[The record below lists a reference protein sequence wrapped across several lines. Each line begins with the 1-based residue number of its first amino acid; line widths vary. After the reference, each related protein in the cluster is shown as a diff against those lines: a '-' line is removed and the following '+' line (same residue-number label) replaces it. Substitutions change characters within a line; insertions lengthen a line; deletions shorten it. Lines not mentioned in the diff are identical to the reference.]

1 MSVRRTN
8 ATTKK
13 INRGSSI
20 PENNKKI
27 KPNPTQTKKTQNKD
41 SKIIDKK
48 RNIKVDYNSNNYFC
62 NEEEDYY
69 NDYIYNKMDYYDRN
83 QKSHKYNNETND
95 SYVTVEHEDGHINYF
110 PKNYV
115 EYKGASPPLYN
126 NKNIQYYENENSEDS
141 ENNYNNENDNMYYEN
156 ENEDEYEPEVNQY
169 PVKGYNQY
177 KGINKYYLTQ
187 DNNENNNKMKR
198 NNQNVISRPINHQIN
213 FTKDMKRKGRTPG
226 GNVHNCGNNTTTTNN
241 TYNNNIYYINPIN
254 VKNKNKKEEIN
265 NKVKRAATNKKNSV
279 YKNVDITIDKKKPKE
294 KDYFKINNIERSKRQ
309 KYINAAILIQSIF
322 RGYLIKIKLYNNV
335 NLYVCCKRS
344 IDILEK
350 IIFKRKRYYWRI
362 YKNSISN
369 MFYNDLLNSKVSL
382 NILKEYLKTNKNDN
396 AKERKKVTSFHK
408 ELGDSFNIVVDRKQ
422 KENNEKKLKSKLND
436 VIKENKEL
444 KNQLSDNKNIEEK
457 MKNLID
463 ENKKNQNINAII
475 MKDNQQLA
483 KKLKDIQ
490 DYRNTNLFVEN
501 QPSVDLTQ
509 KQQMQIEEL
518 ILNNEINI
526 NKLKK
531 YLLGKIINK
540 KINTDKYIIKDYF
553 NKYKNIVEKI
563 INKDIKKYIYL
574 KNSLN
579 NIENKFKLIKQ
590 KYFWNIY
597 YEGLILNNDTIS
609 KNKSKADFLKK
620 AINNKEKNIKMIL
633 YKNFFKYYS
642 NTIQLNKEETQKEEE
657 EEENE
662 QDKELYKKEILKK
675 IFKNYQKNIK
685 LIYKIFIEKW
695 NLKSKI
701 MGMRAA
707 ARDKKKK
714 RKLKK
719 KNNKLL
725 YEKHFGIAEK
735 KPVASN
741 LGPQLCKS
749 IHEFSYI
756 VSNGA
761 VIKESS
767 SNENAEMI
775 KNKNSS
781 TSSDKINKTKNKL
794 DKKNNLGIKKTN
806 SLNEIATQNK
816 LKKDSKEDNKEN
828 ENININEESEEDS
841 GDSFGLEDNNS
852 D

>member
-1 MSVRRTN
+1 MSVRRAN
-8 ATTKK
+8 ANTKK
-13 INRGSSI
+13 ITRGSSI

-27 KPNPTQTKKTQNKD
+27 KPNPTQTKKPQNKD

-48 RNIKVDYNSNNYFC
+48 RNIKVDYNSNNYFY

-69 NDYIYNKMDYYDRN
+69 NDYIYNKIDYYDRN

-95 SYVTVEHEDGHINYF
+95 SYVTVEQEDGHIKYI

-115 EYKGASPPLYN
+115 ENKGASPPLYN
-126 NKNIQYYENENSEDS
+126 NKNIQYYENSEDS

-156 ENEDEYEPEVNQY
+156 EDEYDPEMNQS

-187 DNNENNNKMKR
+187 DNNENNNKIKK
-198 NNQNVISRPINHQIN
+198 NNQNVISRPINHTIN

-265 NKVKRAATNKKNSV
+265 NKAKRATTNKKNSV
-279 YKNVDITIDKKKPKE
+279 YKNVDITINKRKPKE
-294 KDYFKINNIERSKRQ
+294 KDYFKINNIDRSQRQ

-350 IIFKRKRYYWRI
+350 IIFKKKKYYWRI
-362 YKNSISN
+362 YKKNISN
-369 MFYNDLLNSKVSL
+369 MLYNDLLNSKVSL
-382 NILKEYLKTNKNDN
+382 NILKEYLKTNKNES
-396 AKERKKVTSFHK
+396 KERKKVTSFHK

-501 QPSVDLTQ
+501 QSSVDLTQ

-518 ILNNEINI
+518 IINNKINI

-540 KINTDKYIIKDYF
+540 KINDEKNSIKDYL
-553 NKYKNIVEKI
+553 NKYKNIVENIK
-563 INKDIKKYIYL
+563 NKDIKKNLYL
-574 KNSLN
+574 KNCLN
-579 NIENKFKLIKQ
+579 NIEKKFKLIKQ
-590 KYFWNIY
+590 KYFWKLFYDSI
-597 YEGLILNNDTIS
+597 ILNKDIIS
-609 KNKSKADFLKK
+609 KKKRKNDFLKK
-620 AINNKEKNIKMIL
+620 AINDKEKNNKIIL
-633 YKNFFKYYS
+633 YKNFLKFYY
-642 NTIQLNKEETQKEEE
+642 NTIQLNKEEPQQI

-662 QDKELYKKEILKK
+662 QEKELYKKTLLNK
-675 IFKNYQKNIK
+675 IFKRYQKNIK
-685 LIYKIFIEKW
+685 LIYKIFLEKW

-701 MGMRAA
+701 LGMRAA

-735 KPVASN
+735 KQMANN

-767 SNENAEMI
+767 SNETPDINL

-794 DKKNNLGIKKTN
+794 DKKNNFGIKKTN
-806 SLNEIATQNK
+806 SVNEIATQNK
-816 LKKDSKEDNKEN
+816 LKKDNKEDNKEN
-828 ENININEESEEDS
+828 ENINANEESEEDS